1 MSMLSSS
8 FSSHIA
14 LATAEYTAFVIDE
27 FFVVDNYKSFSCL
40 DNDESY
46 LDS

>member
-1 MSMLSSS
+1 MLRLNSS

-14 LATAEYTAFVIDE
+14 LATTEYTAFMIDESSVID
-27 FFVVDNYKSFSCL
+27 DHRSSSCL